1 MPKVTVYVDIDL
13 EELIP
18 IFLNGR
24 QEDIVALKNAL
35 AAKDFKEL
43 ERLGH
48 SLKGVGGGYGF
59 DFITEIGDK
68 IEKSALISDG
78 SHIQSLIDIMETS
91 LDNLEIIYED

>member
-1 MPKVTVYVDIDL
+1 MSKVTVYVDIDL

-68 IEKSALISDG
+68 IEKSALIADG
-78 SHIQSLIDIMETS
+78 SHIQSLIDVMETS